1 MTIHNELNGIL
12 TVNGVRKEYQK
23 DDGSSAL
30 AIEGVT
36 FGIGHGEFVC
46 LVGPSGCGKT
56 TLLKIL
62 CGLISPS
69 AGEVRFKGN
78 VITKPPRGLALVS
91 QDYTRS
97 LLPWLSAEENVA
109 LPLEARGVAKGERLR
124 AAREALANVGL
135 VEYARHAPWEMSGGM
150 QQRVAIARAIASKP
164 ELMLM
169 DEPFA
174 SVDAQTRANLE
185 DLVADLYL
193 TLKIPTVL
201 VTHDIDEAVYL
212 ADRVIVLSKRPSVV
226 QMEKVVELERPR
238 NQLRTR
244 GTEDFIKLRSEILSM
259 ILES

>member
-109 LPLEARGVAKGERLR
+109 LP
-124 AAREALANVGL
+124 
-135 VEYARHAPWEMSGGM
+135 
-150 QQRVAIARAIASKP
+150 
-164 ELMLM
+164 
-169 DEPFA
+169 
-174 SVDAQTRANLE
+174 
-185 DLVADLYL
+185 
-193 TLKIPTVL
+193 
-201 VTHDIDEAVYL
+201 
-212 ADRVIVLSKRPSVV
+212 DRKSVV
-226 QMEKVVELERPR
+226 
-238 NQLRTR
+238 
-244 GTEDFIKLRSEILSM
+244 
-259 ILES
+259 